1 MWKQQPSDEA
11 EPATMKMSRWHA
23 ETAAAAEKVQTWP
36 LSEAGSTSERVKHA
50 LGSAADAAS

>member
-1 MWKQQPSDEA
+1 
-11 EPATMKMSRWHA
+11 MKMSRWHA